1 MRQRERGRMSVIPIL
16 SPILLGLLLL
26 AGAWAQH
33 ASQDVARAP
42 AATGSIPLHSS
53 EPSKEPSR

>member
-1 MRQRERGRMSVIPIL
+1 MSVIPIL

-26 AGAWAQH
+26 AGAWARH
-33 ASQDVARAP
+33 APLDLTRAP
-42 AATGSIPLHSS
+42 APAGSIPYHAS